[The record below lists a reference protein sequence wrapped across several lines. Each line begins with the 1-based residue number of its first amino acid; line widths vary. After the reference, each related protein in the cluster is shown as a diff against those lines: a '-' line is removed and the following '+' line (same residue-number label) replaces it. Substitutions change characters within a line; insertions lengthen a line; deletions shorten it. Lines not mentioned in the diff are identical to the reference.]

1 MTTATAFRSS
11 ATNNVNEQRVARFAG
26 TTIGLFTVVWAFLL
40 SGLLGENVLA
50 SEPWQ
55 LASHGLSLLSALA
68 VYLYCRRLA
77 HRTGAS
83 GLLCF
88 AAVAFF
94 VADVALGFLYS
105 PFFGIALIAWAAS
118 ARRPFLA
125 ATGVLAL
132 GAAVVARLGHE
143 LDAVVVA
150 ASGVII
156 LAIAAWP
163 AQSTGKAKVGNR

>member
-11 ATNNVNEQRVARFAG
+11 ATNTVNEQRVARFAG
-26 TTIGLFTVVWAFLL
+26 TTIGLFTLFWAILL
-40 SGLLGENVLA
+40 AGPPGQNVLA

-68 VYLYCRRLA
+68 VYLCCRRLA
-77 HRTGAS
+77 HRTSAS

-125 ATGVLAL
+125 GSGVLAL
-132 GAAVVARLGHE
+132 GAAVFARLEPG
-143 LDAVVVA
+143 LDAVVIA
-150 ASGVII
+150 ASGVLI

-163 AQSTGKAKVGNR
+163 ARSTGKAKVGDR